1 MHNFRIYDNNHDV
14 LLHIS
19 IFSYCYNHFNQNY
32 QEIMNTSKIGQ
43 GMFAIA
49 LILGIAMMTMF
60 FGGELERQRNP
71 NQNPESA
78 MNAEAV
84 EINLKRNR
92 QGHYVVTGSINNRPV
107 EFFLD
112 TGATDVV
119 VPAAMADKLL
129 LKRGRPGQA
138 MTANG
143 TVTVYNTS
151 IDQLKIG
158 DIVLY
163 NVKASINPGMAP
175 PSILLGMSA
184 LGQVG
189 FVQSGDSLTLRQD
202 IYQQ

>member
-1 MHNFRIYDNNHDV
+1 MHNFKIYDNNHDV

-19 IFSYCYNHFNQNY
+19 IFSYCYNHPNWNY
-32 QEIMNTSKIGQ
+32 QEIMDTSKIGQ

-60 FGGELERQRNP
+60 FGGALEQQHNP

-78 MNAEAV
+78 MNTESV

-129 LKRGRPGQA
+129 LKRGRPRPA

-143 TVTVYNTS
+143 TVTVYETS

-158 DIVLY
+158 EIVLY
-163 NVKASINPGMAP
+163 NVRASINPGMAP

-189 FVQSGDSLTLRQD
+189 FVQAGDSLTLRQD
-202 IYQQ
+202 IFQR

>member
-1 MHNFRIYDNNHDV
+1 LKFA
-14 LLHIS
+14 
-19 IFSYCYNHFNQNY
+19 YCYNYVNQNY
-32 QEIMNTSKIGQ
+32 QKIMDTSKIGQ

-60 FGGELERQRNP
+60 FGGVLEQQRNP

-78 MNAEAV
+78 MKAESV

-107 EFFLD
+107 EFLLD

-119 VPAAMADKLL
+119 VPAAMADNLL
-129 LKRGRPGQA
+129 LRRGRPGQA

-143 TVTVYNTS
+143 TVTVYDTS

-158 DIVLY
+158 EIVLY
-163 NVKASINPGMAP
+163 NVKANINPGMAP

-184 LGQVG
+184 LKQVG
-189 FVQSGDSLTLRQD
+189 FIQTGDSLTLRQD
-202 IYQQ
+202 TYQQ